1 MLGLGFGFLFLPLLS
16 PTLLQVA
23 GLWEAGEGSEGT
35 LGLHPLRG
43 CPAEAGQGT
52 RLQAPQ
58 AHAAPASHHHI
69 MALHLRLLVR
79 QLVVF
84 HFEAA
89 RAEGAGSDLA
99 PAQPPPRPQPRGL
112 WEPLRHFPDT
122 LPPGGPPYPAAS
134 GGGGLGSPTRGDGV
148 KQLETSRGRESGLIR
163 AAGGRDPDARSRPP
177 EPGASRLAPRTLT
190 LGAAQGAGR
199 LCRQQR
205 VKAPRS
211 ERGNKRRRP
220 GLPRRPGVGG
230 PLGPLGVVAGAA
242 AETPPPRQ
250 PRGGPHWPY
259 L

>member
-1 MLGLGFGFLFLPLLS
+1 MLGLGFGFLSLPLLS

-99 PAQPPPRPQPRGL
+99 PAQPPPRPQPKGL
-112 WEPLRHFPDT
+112 WEPLCHFPDT
-122 LPPGGPPYPAAS
+122 LPPGGTPYPAAS

-163 AAGGRDPDARSRPP
+163 AAGGAGPRRSLATPRTRSELARDPNPH
-177 EPGASRLAPRTLT
+177 PG
-190 LGAAQGAGR
+190 GGAGSR
-199 LCRQQR
+199 E
-205 VKAPRS
+205 A
-211 ERGNKRRRP
+211 
-220 GLPRRPGVGG
+220 LP
-230 PLGPLGVVAGAA
+230 AA
-242 AETPPPRQ
+242 K
-250 PRGGPHWPY
+250 G
-259 L
+259 